1 MLKVCRIPEVVEDPA
16 FNFQPS
22 STFRFGGSGQSA
34 FASQN
39 NTAGGVRSLGH
50 VAQRRIRLATKND
63 RPDMTTNISNPDD
76 LKCVAATLHDARF
89 TPDAIINFNAEAHTR
104 THTWSLQCWVL
115 ESKQGDIKSSR
126 QWQACVLSFAGV
138 SNCRVNIKEIV
149 PYYELATLRFT
160 EHSRTIQLVTHYGI
174 EICLEVEKLAGT
186 LLRRLKRGRNGVNR
200 DSTPSPLERKRLR
213 RFLNRR

>member
-1 MLKVCRIPEVVEDPA
+1 
-16 FNFQPS
+16 
-22 STFRFGGSGQSA
+22 
-34 FASQN
+34 
-39 NTAGGVRSLGH
+39 
-50 VAQRRIRLATKND
+50 
-63 RPDMTTNISNPDD
+63 MTTNISNPDD

-89 TPDAIINFNAEAHTR
+89 TPDAINFNAEA
-104 THTWSLQCWVL
+104 HTWSLQCWVF

-149 PYYELATLRFT
+149 PYYELATLRST

-186 LLRRLKRGRNGVNR
+186 LVETAETR
-200 DSTPSPLERKRLR
+200 SQWS
-213 RFLNRR
+213 